1 MEIILKNAVIIDKN
15 SEWNGKKVSIHIR
28 NGKIAEIGD
37 FPTSENAKIIDLDG
51 AYVSPGWF
59 DIGTRLT
66 EPGYESIDDIDSI
79 SNSAVKGGFTGL
91 AVFPNTDP
99 VVDNKSI
106 INSIKNKCAGLPVD
120 FYPVAA
126 LSKGCKGTEMSE
138 MIDLH
143 THGAIAFSDGKKS
156 MAHAGL
162 LSRNLRYASMIPAPV
177 INHPEDMSISEN
189 GIINEGKISVQLGLK
204 GRPELAETIMLIR
217 DIALCEYNNS
227 HLISHM
233 ISTAESVKRLRTA
246 RKGGINID
254 ATVSY
259 HNLVAN
265 EDVLKDFD
273 SMHKVLPPLRT
284 KTDINALIN
293 GLKDGTIDA
302 IVSNHYPVDVEDK
315 KKAFYDT
322 EFGSLGLESIFG
334 VLNYHL
340 HSKLDLDLLI
350 EKISNGPRKILGL
363 PLVEIKKGTF
373 ANLTLF
379 NADDLSVFSENDIR
393 SKSTNSAF
401 INSKIKGK
409 AIGTINKGIL
419 TIN

>member
-15 SEWNGKKVSIHIR
+15 SEWNGKKVNLHIK
-28 NGKIAEIGD
+28 NSKIADIGE
-37 FPTSENAKIIDLDG
+37 FPVTGDIKFLDLDG
-51 AYVSPGWF
+51 AFVSPGWF

-79 SNSAVKGGFTGL
+79 SGSAVKGGFTGL

-106 INSIKNKCAGLPVD
+106 IQSIKNKSAALPVD

-138 MIDLH
+138 MIDLY
-143 THGAIAFSDGKKS
+143 THGAVAFSDGKKP
-156 MAHAGL
+156 MMHPGL
-162 LSRNLRYASMIPAPV
+162 LSRGLRYASMIPAPV
-177 INHPEDMSISEN
+177 INHPEDMNISEN
-189 GIINEGKISVQLGLK
+189 AMINEGKMSIQLGLK

-217 DIALCEYNNS
+217 DIALCEYNDS
-227 HLISHM
+227 YLISHM

-246 RKGGINID
+246 RKSGIKIS

-259 HNLVAN
+259 HNLLAS
-265 EDVLKDFD
+265 EEVLKNFD

-302 IVSNHYPVDVEDK
+302 VVSNHYPVDVEEK
-315 KKAFYDT
+315 KKAFYDA
-322 EFGSLGLESIFG
+322 EFGSLGLESMFG
-334 VLNYHL
+334 LLNYHL
-340 HSKLDLDLLI
+340 GSKLELDLII
-350 EKISNGPRKILGL
+350 EKISHGPRKILGM
-363 PLVEIKKGTF
+363 PLIEIKKGAE
-373 ANLTLF
+373 ANITLF
-379 NADDLSVFSENDIR
+379 TNDAISVFSENDIR

-401 INSKIKGK
+401 INSRIKGK
-409 AIGTINKGIL
+409 VIGTINKGIL
-419 TIN
+419 TII